1 MVSHNKYAPMN
12 STRKQSEVRVRATPK
27 PQKPV
32 HRDESMRIERMRKVA
47 EPQDGDLQS
56 TEGDAAARV
65 ADPASALEITP
76 CEVVPAGSP
85 RRQAEEWDRRVDQL
99 STNLVNNTLELAAV
113 LAQLKETKAFKDLGF
128 SKWEAYLESKRL
140 GRTML
145 SYLLKLGQAGDLSWV
160 VDRNI
165 SPTVLLTYAKCAK
178 PAEIPTL
185 IKETIDQVEGQTV
198 KEAEKVITSHIVT
211 HADAYPSSSR
221 GRPSKR
227 VREDIP
233 TASAKLD
240 VSARQ
245 ARRTPEEPKAWRD
258 TFKATL
264 FDEYESLLREDNRE
278 GSAERVST
286 LIEVLKE
293 VLAHIEA
300 DRSVE

>member
-1 MVSHNKYAPMN
+1 MASHNKYAPMN
-12 STRKQSEVRVRATPK
+12 STRKQSKVRVSAIPNSHK
-27 PQKPV
+27 SV
-32 HRDESMRIERMRKVA
+32 HRDESLRTERKRKVA
-47 EPQDGDLQS
+47 EPEGGDLQS
-56 TEGDAAARV
+56 TEGDADAQAV
-65 ADPASALEITP
+65 APASALEITP
-76 CEVVPAGSP
+76 CEVLPAGSP
-85 RRQAEEWDRRVDQL
+85 RRKAEEWDRRVDQL
-99 STNLVNNTLELAAV
+99 STNLVNNTLELAAI
-113 LAQLKETKAFKDLGF
+113 LAQMKETKAFKDLGF
-128 SKWEAYLESKRL
+128 PKWEAYLESKRL

-198 KEAEKVITSHIVT
+198 KEAEKVIASHIVT

-221 GRPSKR
+221 GRPSKQ
-227 VREDIP
+227 VREDVP

-240 VSARQ
+240 MSARQ
-245 ARRTPEEPKAWRD
+245 AQRTPEGPKAWRD
-258 TFKATL
+258 TFRTTL
-264 FDEYESLLREDNRE
+264 LDEYESLLREDNRE
-278 GSAERVST
+278 GSDERVSA